1 MGSSKRRLLNQ
12 STHLSVSQSTEA
24 MAFHGPNPVDDFGFV
39 EAVYGF
45 GQGIVIGVTD
55 AAD

>member
-1 MGSSKRRLLNQ
+1 
-12 STHLSVSQSTEA
+12 

>member
-1 MGSSKRRLLNQ
+1 
-12 STHLSVSQSTEA
+12 
-24 MAFHGPNPVDDFGFV
+24 VDDFGFV